1 MNTTSEMVLARA
13 AIDALRDLGISGDV
27 EPLHPHADHGID
39 GVVTLTRDGKTMK
52 YAFQVKSSVTRS
64 ALGALSL
71 AFGKENR
78 KRLLVT
84 DYVPPPLAD
93 ELRRR
98 HIQFIDAAGNA
109 YLDRRGLMV
118 FVAGRRNQ
126 RRRGPQKTV
135 RVFRGAGLRVGFVLI
150 CMPDL
155 ASAPQRTIASTAR
168 VALGSVAAVLDGL
181 RELGFL
187 ADVRG
192 KRRLLHREKLL
203 DQWTESYA
211 RQLFPS
217 LEIASFSAV
226 SSGWWRHAEIEKYG
240 AQWGGETAA
249 ALLQGHLVPEQTI
262 IYADETPAG
271 LLKQY
276 RLRADASGSIVLRR
290 RFWNAVP
297 APRSDVVPALLIYA
311 DLVAA
316 GDARSLAGAKQIRN
330 AYLI

>member
-1 MNTTSEMVLARA
+1 MNMTSEMALAGA
-13 AIDALRDLGISGDV
+13 AIDALRDLGISGNV
-27 EPLHPHADHGID
+27 EPVRPHSGHGID
-39 GVVTLTRDGKTMK
+39 GVATLTRDGKTMR
-52 YAFQVKSSVTRS
+52 YVFQVKKSVARSS
-64 ALGALSL
+64 LGALSL
-71 AFGKENR
+71 AFGKENGR
-78 KRLLVT
+78 QLLVT

-109 YLDRRGLMV
+109 YLERRGLMV
-118 FVAGRRNQ
+118 FVAGRHNQ
-126 RRRGPQKTV
+126 RRRGSPKTV
-135 RVFRGAGLRVGFVLI
+135 RAFRGTGIRVGFVLI
-150 CMPDL
+150 CMPEL

-168 VALGSVAAVLDGL
+168 VALGSVAAVLEGL
-181 RELGFL
+181 RELGFI

-192 KRRLLHREKLL
+192 KRRLLHRERLL

-211 RQLFPS
+211 RQLFPA
-217 LEIASFSAV
+217 LEMGRFSAS
-226 SSGWWRHAEIEKYG
+226 SSGWWRHAGIEKYG

-249 ALLQGHLVPEQTI
+249 ALLQRHLVPEQTI
-262 IYADETPAG
+262 IYADETPSG
-271 LLKQY
+271 LFKQY

-330 AYLI
+330 AYLV

>member
-1 MNTTSEMVLARA
+1 MNTTSEKAQA
-13 AIDALRDLGISGDV
+13 AINALRDLGISGKI
-27 EPLHPHADHGID
+27 EPVSPHADHGID
-39 GVVTLTRDGKTMK
+39 GVATLTREGKTMK
-52 YAFQVKSSVTRS
+52 YVFQVKNSVTRS
-64 ALGALSL
+64 ALGTLSL
-71 AFGKENR
+71 AFGKENGR
-78 KRLLVT
+78 QLLVT

-126 RRRGPQKTV
+126 RRHSSQKTV
-135 RVFRGAGLRVGFVLI
+135 RAFRGAGLKVGFVLLSI
-150 CMPDL
+150 PEL

-181 RELGFL
+181 RELGFI

-192 KRRLLHREKLL
+192 KRRLLHHERLL
-203 DQWTESYA
+203 DQWTEAYA

-217 LEIASFSAV
+217 LEIARFSAV

-240 AQWGGETAA
+240 GQWGGETAA
-249 ALLQGHLVPEQTI
+249 ALLQRHLVPEQTI
-262 IYADETPAG
+262 IYVDETPSG
-271 LLKQY
+271 LLKRY

-297 APRSDVVPALLIYA
+297 APRVDVVPALLIYA

-316 GDARSLAGAKQIRN
+316 GDARSLASAKQIRN

>member
-1 MNTTSEMVLARA
+1 MNTTAEMVLARA
-13 AIDALRDLGISGDV
+13 AIDALGDLGISGDI
-27 EPLHPHADHGID
+27 EPVNQQSDQGID
-39 GVVTLTRDGKTMK
+39 GVATLTRAGKTIE
-52 YAFQVKSSVTRS
+52 YVFQVKNSVTRS
-64 ALGALSL
+64 FLGPLSL
-71 AFGKENR
+71 AFGRENGR
-78 KRLLVT
+78 RLLVT

-109 YLDRRGLMV
+109 YLDRRGLLV
-118 FVAGRRNQ
+118 FVAGRRNPH
-126 RRRGPQKTV
+126 RRGPQKTV
-135 RVFRGAGLRVGFVLI
+135 RAFRGTGLSVGFVLI
-150 CMPDL
+150 SVPEL

-168 VALGSVAAVLDGL
+168 VALGSVAAALEGL
-181 RELGFL
+181 RELGFI

-192 KRRLLHREKLL
+192 KRRLLHRERLL

-211 RQLFPS
+211 RQLFPA
-217 LEIASFSAV
+217 LEMARFSAA
-226 SSGWWRHAEIEKYG
+226 SSGWWRHAGIEKYG

-262 IYADETPAG
+262 IYADAMPAG

-276 RLRADASGSIVLRR
+276 RLKADSSGSIVLRR

-316 GDARSLAGAKQIRN
+316 GDARSLAAAKQVRN
-330 AYLI
+330 AHLA